1 MSTPASSTPLPFA
14 SSKITTS
21 HTKRLGQR
29 GGFAVDATAV
39 ATTIPLAE
47 LRERL
52 AAAGSVCVLTGSG
65 ISAESGLPALLASA

>member
-1 MSTPASSTPLPFA
+1 
-14 SSKITTS
+14 
-21 HTKRLGQR
+21 
-29 GGFAVDATAV
+29 V